1 MFSFVE
7 VVPIF
12 FPKGTP
18 NVVKIM
24 FTVILS
30 FMIIPGIDYSNIS
43 NINGNLQL
51 IMYCLIEITT
61 GLTFGFI
68 TNICFSCIRYAGA
81 FMDLQVGFA
90 MITMFDPNSN
100 SNVTLIER
108 LLYWF
113 SLIVFIIVDGPR
125 MIIKIF
131 IESFNVIHIGKF
143 ILNQNSAMHV
153 INVFVKYFQLG
164 IRIAIPIVL
173 II

>member
-1 MFSFVE
+1 MINVGYFLGIFLISLRMFSFVE

-68 TNICFSCIRYAGA
+68 TN
-81 FMDLQVGFA
+81 
-90 MITMFDPNSN
+90 
-100 SNVTLIER
+100 
-108 LLYWF
+108 
-113 SLIVFIIVDGPR
+113 
-125 MIIKIF
+125 
-131 IESFNVIHIGKF
+131 
-143 ILNQNSAMHV
+143 
-153 INVFVKYFQLG
+153 
-164 IRIAIPIVL
+164 
-173 II
+173 